1 MRIEHLNK
9 SFQGNVIFKD
19 FFIDFI
25 DEEINCIVGRSG
37 VGKTTLLNILAG
49 LDNDYKGNIV
59 GNKVNEISYIFQE
72 DRLIPYLTVKENIEL
87 FVYNYYNHD
96 EANKKIKSVFKFL
109 HIENILNMYPT
120 KLSGGMRQRV
130 NIARALI
137 KPSRFILMDE
147 PFKSLDYKTKYSIMK
162 EIKYIFTEEKKTV
175 IFVTHDVD
183 EAIYMG
189 KRIIVLGDNP
199 IKIKEIFEEELD
211 DKKGNIIDML

>member
-49 LDNDYKGNIV
+49 LDNNYKGDV
-59 GNKVNEISYIFQE
+59 LGNKVDEISYIFQE

-96 EANKKIKSVFKFL
+96 EATEKIKSVFKLL
-109 HIENILNMYPT
+109 HIENILNMYPM

-162 EIKYIFTEEKKTV
+162 ETKYIFREGKKTV

-183 EAIYMG
+183 EAIDMG

-199 IKIKEIFEEELD
+199 IKIKEISEEELE
-211 DKKGNIIDML
+211 DKKINIIDML

>member
-49 LDNDYKGNIV
+49 LDNNYKGDV
-59 GNKVNEISYIFQE
+59 LGNKVDEISYIFQE

-96 EANKKIKSVFKFL
+96 EATEKIKSVFKLL
-109 HIENILNMYPT
+109 HIENILNMYPM

-162 EIKYIFTEEKKTV
+162 EIKYIFSEGKKTV

-199 IKIKEIFEEELD
+199 IKIKEIFEEELE
-211 DKKGNIIDML
+211 DKKSNIIDML